1 MNLLLDTH
9 VAIWA
14 VSETVMIPD
23 RIHDIL
29 TDSDNRIYVSAIS
42 VWEIAIKHAKYGPA
56 RMAFDGHEAIAL
68 FTDANFVLLDTTPIH
83 AAAIGK
89 ISLDHADPFDRLLP
103 PTARPSS
110 PGSCRYRFNPRPANG
125 LSDALKWMRIGT
137 PGSSKSLR
145 RPLVR

>member
-83 AAAIGK
+83 AAAIGN
-89 ISLDHADPFDRLLP
+89 ISLDHTDPFDRLLVAQAITDP
-103 PTARPSS
+103 LALVTKDRKIAAYSPT
-110 PGSCRYRFNPRPANG
+110 FIT
-125 LSDALKWMRIGT
+125 W
-137 PGSSKSLR
+137 
-145 RPLVR
+145 